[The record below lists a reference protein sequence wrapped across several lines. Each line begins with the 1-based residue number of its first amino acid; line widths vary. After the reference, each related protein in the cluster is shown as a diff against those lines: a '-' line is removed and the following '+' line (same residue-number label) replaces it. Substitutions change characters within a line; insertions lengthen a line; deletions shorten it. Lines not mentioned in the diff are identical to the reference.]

1 MSKVLGSMLVC
12 FISLAIFIVVS
23 LLAVQ
28 VMSWLGDSPESIT
41 RYKPTIYFFA
51 LLISSLPWIF
61 LAKMAREDGW
71 SDATKYLYFLPFLL
85 VTVSFAAQAVMYAV
99 VFVFSRFYFGRTAG

>member
-1 MSKVLGSMLVC
+1 MLFC

-28 VMSWLGDSPESIT
+28 VMAWLGEGQEIVAT
-41 RYKPTIYFFA
+41 RKPTIYFFA

-61 LAKMAREDGW
+61 LAKMAKEDGW
-71 SDATKYLYFLPFLL
+71 NDATKYLYFLPFLL
-85 VTVSFAAQAVMYAV
+85 VSVSFAAQAVMYAV
-99 VFVFSRFYFGRTAG
+99 VFVFSRLYFGRAADNV